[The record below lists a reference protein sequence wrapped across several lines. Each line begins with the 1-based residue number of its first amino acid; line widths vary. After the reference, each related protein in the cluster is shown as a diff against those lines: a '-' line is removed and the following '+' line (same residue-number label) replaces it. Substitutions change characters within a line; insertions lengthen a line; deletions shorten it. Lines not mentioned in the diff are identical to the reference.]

1 MSTIGLYST
10 LYARLAECA
19 KLLDQ
24 TLIELKQQQ
33 ENASRD
39 ISDQQKKLGHLLIGL
54 AKKSSD
60 LDVQLLITLL
70 QDSPKKNM
78 SEWARLGQALLEN
91 KVAQSDILKL
101 EKLAKSLEYERA
113 NTFARMRGNNA

>member
-33 ENASRD
+33 NRTSRD
-39 ISDQQKKLGHLLIGL
+39 ISEQQKQLGNLLIGL
-54 AKKSSD
+54 TRKSSN
-60 LDVQLLITLL
+60 LDIQLLIMLL
-70 QDSPKKNM
+70 QDSPKKSM
-78 SEWARLGQALLEN
+78 TEWARLGQVLLEN
-91 KVAQSDILKL
+91 TATQSDILKL

-113 NTFARMRGNNA
+113 DTFARMRGNNA